1 MSHLRAEKHIDKRG
15 VAVTRH
21 VRVHDAV
28 GVGRKP
34 IPAPVAVNPEQ
45 SKQMTR
51 ESLQSLRE
59 AGLPLRNNNYATKN
73 LYHLA
78 NKNPELL
85 AKVVAHIRNA
95 DSGEKA
101 VWDRTLTNESRHPV
115 SKTDQMDASSIYEAD
130 MKVFPVASQVADFK
144 SEGYAAK
151 VINDIGLCRTA
162 LANNDIDDEPDVLSA
177 TVIAMAVD
185 KSANDGY
192 GYTFDYPKYAEDISH
207 IAEHPE
213 EVASIVPELIRRQTL
228 DSGVIASILSVSTA
242 SMRDGAL

>member
-1 MSHLRAEKHIDKRG
+1 
-15 VAVTRH
+15 
-21 VRVHDAV
+21 
-28 GVGRKP
+28 
-34 IPAPVAVNPEQ
+34 
-45 SKQMTR
+45 
-51 ESLQSLRE
+51 
-59 AGLPLRNNNYATKN
+59 
-73 LYHLA
+73 
-78 NKNPELL
+78 
-85 AKVVAHIRNA
+85 
-95 DSGEKA
+95 
-101 VWDRTLTNESRHPV
+101 
-115 SKTDQMDASSIYEAD
+115 
-130 MKVFPVASQVADFK
+130 VADFK

-151 VINDIGLCRTA
+151 VISDIGLCRTA
-162 LANNDIDDEPDVLSA
+162 LANSDIDDEPDVLSA